1 MKKVKITIEGMTCAS
16 CASHVDKALQK
27 IGAKKIAVNAI
38 MGSAFAEF
46 EETKNSSNSP
56 NSPNPKKHPE
66 ILTWKKKLI
75 GVWMFTFIIATLMYG
90 PKILGMMIVS
100 EEVMTPLLLISSFPI
115 LFIFGFSI
123 IKSGL
128 RGFVKL
134 QFTMD
139 SLIAL
144 GTLVAYFTGI
154 LSFFMEIQDY
164 SGVSGMIM
172 TILITGKYIED
183 KAKGKATSEIKK
195 LLELGAKNARILRG
209 TEEIEIPISEVKIGD
224 IIIVKPGEKIPIDGI
239 VTKGESSVD
248 ESMITGE
255 SLPVDKIVKSPVIGA
270 TINQDGI
277 LYIKATKIG
286 KDTFLSHI
294 IKLVEEAQGTK
305 VPIQEVA
312 DKITGIF
319 VPIILVLSFL
329 TFICNFLYRNFCSLG
344 FFN

>member
-27 IGAKKIAVNAI
+27 IV
-38 MGSAFAEF
+38 
-46 EETKNSSNSP
+46 
-56 NSPNPKKHPE
+56 
-66 ILTWKKKLI
+66 
-75 GVWMFTFIIATLMYG
+75 
-90 PKILGMMIVS
+90 GMMIVS

-172 TILITGKYIED
+172 TIFITGKYIED

-255 SLPVDKIVKSPVIGA
+255 SLPVDKIVKSLVIGA
-270 TINQDGI
+270 TINQH
-277 LYIKATKIG
+277 Y
-286 KDTFLSHI
+286 FL
-294 IKLVEEAQGTK
+294 L
-305 VPIQEVA
+305 
-312 DKITGIF
+312 
-319 VPIILVLSFL
+319 
-329 TFICNFLYRNFCSLG
+329 
-344 FFN
+344 